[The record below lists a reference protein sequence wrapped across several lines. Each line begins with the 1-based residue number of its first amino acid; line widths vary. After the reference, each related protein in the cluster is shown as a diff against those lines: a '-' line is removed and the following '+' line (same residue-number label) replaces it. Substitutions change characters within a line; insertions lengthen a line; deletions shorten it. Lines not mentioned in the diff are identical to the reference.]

1 MTLSADWKGFD
12 LNMVFSGVFGRK
24 QHSPMSFQNRMPNR
38 NMSRHWYDNRWT
50 LGSDPAGKYP
60 ALIQGEIMRK

>member
-1 MTLSADWKGFD
+1 
-12 LNMVFSGVFGRK
+12 
-24 QHSPMSFQNRMPNR
+24 MSFQNRMPNR

-60 ALIQGEIMRK
+60 ALIQGENYEEMTDFFICENEIIDIRLYLQSKTNTY

>member
-1 MTLSADWKGFD
+1 
-12 LNMVFSGVFGRK
+12 
-24 QHSPMSFQNRMPNR
+24 MSFQNRMPNR

-60 ALIQGEIMRK
+60 ALIQGENYEGNDRFDGS

>member
-24 QHSPMSFQNRMPNR
+24 QHSPMSF
-38 NMSRHWYDNRWT
+38 
-50 LGSDPAGKYP
+50 KIVC
-60 ALIQGEIMRK
+60 LIAI